1 MTHAH
6 LAFDVDRFEDPVDT
20 VAENINGIHG
30 KALAEH
36 VARELSRRGYT
47 VSDIWPEDHGWDFE
61 ARKENKAYLLACCV
75 ALSGNEDPNDARNEA
90 HITWSRKR
98 SLFDILTGRGPLN
111 SEEESVADLRS
122 IAAKLG
128 AKAQP
133 RFDIA

>member
-1 MTHAH
+1 MAHAH
-6 LAFDVDRFEDPVDT
+6 LAFDLDGFEDPEET

-61 ARKENKAYLLACCV
+61 ASKENRVYLLACCV
-75 ALSGNEDPNDARNEA
+75 ALNGNEQPNELGNEA

-98 SLFDILTGRGPLN
+98 SLLDALRGRNALS
-111 SEEESVADLRS
+111 SEDGSVADLRD
-122 IAAKLG
+122 IAAKLD
-128 AKAQP
+128 ARAQP
-133 RFDIA
+133 HFDIA

>member
-1 MTHAH
+1 MAHAH
-6 LAFDVDRFEDPVDT
+6 LAFDLDGFEDPVET

-61 ARKENKAYLLACCV
+61 ASKENRVYLLACCV
-75 ALSGNEDPNDARNEA
+75 ALNGYKQPNESRNEA

-98 SLFDILTGRGPLN
+98 SILDALSGRNALN
-111 SEEESVADLRS
+111 SEDESVADLRN
-122 IAAKLG
+122 IAAKLD

-133 RFDIA
+133 HFDIA